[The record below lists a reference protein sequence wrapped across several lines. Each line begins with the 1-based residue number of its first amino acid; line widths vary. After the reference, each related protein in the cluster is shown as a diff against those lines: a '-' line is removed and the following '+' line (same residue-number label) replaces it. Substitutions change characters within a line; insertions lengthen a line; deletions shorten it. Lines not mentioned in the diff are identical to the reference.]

1 MQKNIWQQLVAV
13 IIFIWALWNYE
24 ITLSLLGSALG
35 ILMPLITGCVIAF
48 TVNVFIEKF
57 EQIWMRVLKERAVR
71 FRGPVCLIAGFM
83 LIFGVITALLFAVL
97 PELHASIVILSINC
111 RRILYILMPFCRNS
125 FWRGIFLLKT
135 WHTFR
140 TKFMNGRLPWK
151 LTGRPIKRLCFRR
164 L

>member
-57 EQIWMRVLKERAVR
+57 EPYCRLYAYFWRNN
-71 FRGPVCLIAGFM
+71 G
-83 LIFGVITALLFAVL
+83 TA
-97 PELHASIVILSINC
+97 
-111 RRILYILMPFCRNS
+111 FCR
-125 FWRGIFLLKT
+125 FAGTACKHCYFK
-135 WHTFR
+135 
-140 TKFMNGRLPWK
+140 P
-151 LTGRPIKRLCFRR
+151 
-164 L
+164 